1 MSTKHWGTLSSSRKQ
16 CPRFALFPPIT
27 FPQTVTFVLVNL
39 TKSQK
44 KYFFEGLGIN
54 YEAWVF
60 LPLCFC
66 SGSQT
71 DEKTVILAQGT
82 LYLEE
87 NAIWKIEFFLIW
99 NYESLAR
106 SHSFILFASTILAMV
121 QNTETELLLGTTSQI
136 LLTDISVASPFDA
149 DASLNN
155 IFILSRTMATWA
167 AARRQLFWLTT
178 QKSDSQENN

>member
-1 MSTKHWGTLSSSRKQ
+1 M
-16 CPRFALFPPIT
+16 
-27 FPQTVTFVLVNL
+27 
-39 TKSQK
+39 
-44 KYFFEGLGIN
+44 
-54 YEAWVF
+54 
-60 LPLCFC
+60 
-66 SGSQT
+66 
-71 DEKTVILAQGT
+71 
-82 LYLEE
+82 
-87 NAIWKIEFFLIW
+87 EFFLIW